1 VGDTTYNSWL
11 EVDGSAVSSTGTD
24 STVIASNK
32 GVLDITNS
40 TVTHDNAKGA
50 AIEAANASTVNISG
64 DNKSSVFI
72 KSEGIGIK
80 SARSSVNI
88 DGATVEAKGDGIL
101 MTTGG
106 STFYSNISGL
116 TVENADVT
124 SSDAAA
130 LHVDKNTVIE
140 TPITL
145 TDSTLTGPTAIKLD
159 NAATVEAKNTT
170 LNGNI

>member
-64 DNKSSVFI
+64 KKSLMVI
-72 KSEGIGIK
+72 TSEDIGIK
-80 SARSSVNI
+80 SARSSVKIN
-88 DGATVEAKGDGIL
+88 GATVGAKGDGIL

-170 LNGNI
+170 LNG

>member
-1 VGDTTYNSWL
+1 VG
-11 EVDGSAVSSTGTD
+11 
-24 STVIASNK
+24 
-32 GVLDITNS
+32 
-40 TVTHDNAKGA
+40 
-50 AIEAANASTVNISG
+50 
-64 DNKSSVFI
+64 
-72 KSEGIGIK
+72 
-80 SARSSVNI
+80 
-88 DGATVEAKGDGIL
+88 AKGDGIL

-106 STFYSNISGL
+106 SSFYSNISGL

-170 LNGNI
+170 LNGNIEAGSTVSALSLAEKSSLQGSVNGVHSSLTLDADSQWTMTGSSALGSLTSYGEITLGDGSASAKTLQITNALTLQNDSQLNITLSATD